1 MASLEMMNLLAADL
15 PSNSPLKRSYTLNP
29 KRMRRTP
36 AREVTRKPP
45 LPKLTTVPLSP
56 STPTSVSSSQNIPGL
71 YSNPPTSAPLSH
83 TYQTTSSTNGRPPPF
98 TRQNS
103 APTSNPVSSDNEL
116 YFKNNQSFTRPNRP
130 TDLPGKLFS
139 AFEGL
144 CASPSQNR
152 RASEESLVIEEYG
165 GGGGTEPPPPIPTR
179 KTKKV
184 FVSQA
189 THLPFKQ
196 RELECKYS
204 NCINLEVP
212 ADNDNISLSSQDP
225 SNYSHSPREGSEDR
239 LSSQDFLYTVTT
251 SSPVPTPRHYSDND
265 SCYMKNN
272 ISLDSGVITSPSP
285 PTDSGIAL
293 SPPTR
298 PRHPHYTNKNDTQH
312 QALNNLEHPEGTHS
326 EDAISVLSC
335 SLSEA
340 SDTSGSKYDNVEH
353 LMKNNQVPE
362 EVERRSVQKDEDALS
377 DSSNI
382 LENLAEDSSESDTGH
397 YDSNERDINN
407 RHNAH
412 VNDQRKDLPRD
423 RKCLDNMRGPR
434 ENRDSGPYE
443 NVATDPEQTG
453 KEILENDKHSRIAD
467 SVTTYEV
474 PDNSEETLYNKTG
487 LHSLRRILTSGQTT
501 NV

>member
-1 MASLEMMNLLAADL
+1 
-15 PSNSPLKRSYTLNP
+15 
-29 KRMRRTP
+29 
-36 AREVTRKPP
+36 
-45 LPKLTTVPLSP
+45 LTTIPLSP

-116 YFKNNQSFTRPNRP
+116 YFKNNQSFTKPSRP
-130 TDLPGKLFS
+130 TDLPGKLYS

-144 CASPSQNR
+144 CLNSPSQNP

-165 GGGGTEPPPPIPTR
+165 SSNTVHEPPPIPTR
-179 KTKKV
+179 KTKKI

-196 RELECKYS
+196 RELEPEQCKYS

-225 SNYSHSPREGSEDR
+225 SNYSHSPRECSEDR
-239 LSSQDFLYTVTT
+239 LSSQDFLFTVTT
-251 SSPVPTPRHYSDND
+251 SSPVPTPRNYSDQEQ
-265 SCYMKNN
+265 CYMKNN

-298 PRHPHYTNKNDTQH
+298 PRQAHYTNKNDTQTLG
-312 QALNNLEHPEGTHS
+312 LNNLEHPDGAQS
-326 EDAISVLSC
+326 EDALSVLSC

-353 LMKNNQVPE
+353 MMKNNTVPE
-362 EVERRSVQKDEDALS
+362 KAATADKDEDALS

-397 YDSNERDINN
+397 YDTNEQDINN
-407 RHNAH
+407 RNTTP
-412 VNDQRKDLPRD
+412 VMDQQKDHLRD
-423 RKCLDNMRGPR
+423 GKRLDNMRGAR

-443 NVATDPEQTG
+443 NVAMNPEQTG
-453 KEILENDKHSRIAD
+453 KEILENSKQGCLPD
-467 SVTTYEV
+467 SLEYALT
-474 PDNSEETLYNKTG
+474 DNGDESSLYNNKTG

>member
-1 MASLEMMNLLAADL
+1 M
-15 PSNSPLKRSYTLNP
+15 
-29 KRMRRTP
+29 
-36 AREVTRKPP
+36 
-45 LPKLTTVPLSP
+45 
-56 STPTSVSSSQNIPGL
+56 
-71 YSNPPTSAPLSH
+71 
-83 TYQTTSSTNGRPPPF
+83 
-98 TRQNS
+98 
-103 APTSNPVSSDNEL
+103 
-116 YFKNNQSFTRPNRP
+116 
-130 TDLPGKLFS
+130 
-139 AFEGL
+139 
-144 CASPSQNR
+144 
-152 RASEESLVIEEYG
+152 
-165 GGGGTEPPPPIPTR
+165 
-179 KTKKV
+179 
-184 FVSQA
+184 
-189 THLPFKQ
+189 
-196 RELECKYS
+196 
-204 NCINLEVP
+204 
-212 ADNDNISLSSQDP
+212 
-225 SNYSHSPREGSEDR
+225 
-239 LSSQDFLYTVTT
+239 SSQDFLYTVTT
-251 SSPVPTPRHYSDND
+251 SSPVPTPRNHSDHD

-272 ISLDSGVITSPSP
+272 VSLDSGVITSPSP

-312 QALNNLEHPEGTHS
+312 QGLNNLEHPDGAHS

-340 SDTSGSKYDNVEH
+340 SDTSGSKYDNVHH
-353 LMKNNQVPE
+353 LLKNNQVPE
-362 EVERRSVQKDEDALS
+362 GVERSAQKDEDALS

-412 VNDQRKDLPRD
+412 VNDPPRD

-453 KEILENDKHSRIAD
+453 KEILENDKHSRIPD
-467 SVTTYEV
+467 SVTYEV